1 MAAPS
6 PPHPPNCADE
16 GLKLLGEDADYG
28 SIAREI
34 DGIPGVVAH
43 GLCANVAAAA
53 VVAGPA
59 GAWLTWR
66 GDAVAPGGGAGSGGG
81 GDASSSS
88 S

>member
-1 MAAPS
+1 
-6 PPHPPNCADE
+6 
-16 GLKLLGEDADYG
+16 
-28 SIAREI
+28 
-34 DGIPGVVAH
+34 VVAH

-88 S
+88 SS

>member
-66 GDAVAPGGGAGSGGG
+66 GEAVAPGGGSGGDG
-81 GDASSSS
+81 SISIS
-88 S
+88 